1 MIRWVEID
9 VNSLWDPNR
18 FAPHVGLFEGLLC
31 EDIVMLHSW
40 GDNIPDGLGFC
51 VKKVNRVNLTKIRQ
65 KHILVREQYMF
76 FINDELNFNGLIRFL
91 WDVEMFDK
99 IVYFPYFRE
108 TVRNKGS
115 IHANL
120 WIEFQNFVCDNF
132 EHEFYFDYNL
142 HKKNNIITA
151 LRRQITLDDLV

>member
-1 MIRWVEID
+1 MIRWIEID

-40 GDNIPDGLGFC
+40 GEKIPNGFGFC
-51 VKKVNRVNLTKIRQ
+51 TKKIDRVNLTKIRQ
-65 KHILVREQYMF
+65 KHIFVREQYMF

-151 LRRQITLDDLV
+151 LRRQIVLDDLV